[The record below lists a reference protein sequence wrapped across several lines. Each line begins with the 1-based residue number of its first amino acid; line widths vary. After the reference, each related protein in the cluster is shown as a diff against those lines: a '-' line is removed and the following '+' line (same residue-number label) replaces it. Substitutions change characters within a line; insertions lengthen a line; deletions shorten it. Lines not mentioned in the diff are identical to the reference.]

1 VTSLS
6 FTVPAEFLDALT
18 DTVAERVPK
27 LQARRA
33 IPAPGLHHLERQ
45 RVAGHPPLKL
55 RPLLIA
61 QHDLKGLFAMAPA
74 STSSRRSLT
83 HHDRTSNRA
92 H

>member
-45 RVAGHPPLKL
+45 RVAGH
-55 RPLLIA
+55 
-61 QHDLKGLFAMAPA
+61 
-74 STSSRRSLT
+74 RRSSSARSSSLST
-83 HHDRTSNRA
+83 I
-92 H
+92 